1 MKKAY
6 EDGKLNIPK
15 RELRW
20 LDIMSQQLEEVPDD
34 EEEFWNKM
42 KEELDLSRFI
52 PEEYGLTH
60 SS

>member
-1 MKKAY
+1 LKKAY